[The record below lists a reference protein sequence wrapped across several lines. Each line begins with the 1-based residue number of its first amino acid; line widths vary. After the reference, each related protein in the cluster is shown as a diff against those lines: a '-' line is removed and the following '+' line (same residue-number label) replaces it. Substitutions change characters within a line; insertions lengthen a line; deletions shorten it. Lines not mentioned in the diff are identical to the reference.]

1 MTRKYLLSPES
12 LAVLSHLHSHG
23 HCTLAQLQAAL
34 PFKRTTVAL
43 RVRLRSLAMA
53 AWLEHGCN
61 ENGVQHWCIHP
72 LARGAVTVQLAPP
85 PAPGSLVPPR
95 RINIMAG
102 HYVPSGFVP
111 GRPGALDYK
120 RCASHGQRC

>member
-12 LAVLSHLHSHG
+12 LAVLSHLRSHG

-34 PFKRTTVAL
+34 PFKHTTVAL
-43 RVRLRSLAMA
+43 RVRLRSLVVGV
-53 AWLEHGCN
+53 WLDHGCN
-61 ENGVQHWCIHP
+61 ADGVQHWCIHP

-102 HYVPSGFVP
+102 IYTPSRLAP
-111 GRPGALDYK
+111 ARLGAMDYSAV
-120 RCASHGQRC
+120 ASRGQRC